1 MAEEETR
8 KAGRSHKAGIIAGV
22 VVAALVVAGGGYAT
36 YAHVHGQQELTSQ
49 IREAR
54 NLVMFNPLANG
65 PKAKKL
71 KAVLPKVG
79 ENTTDKMLMSDL
91 KGKDMAKLIAD
102 AKSEI
107 NAKSQSQLSKQSTNL
122 SEAKTKLTK
131 LESQK
136 NFPSSSRDDVTA
148 LTKLADSFKASDD
161 AVGMNVAVAGLQ
173 SLAGESTDYIQAKTK
188 EQLAREK
195 AKKEEAAKLA
205 AAVKD
210 ETYPSL
216 GMLRGDIANGGG
228 VIPMFLIDDGPAA
241 QNDFQTDSDWD
252 DSSVIVA
259 IDGQRVDASILG
271 AHSMQKVLQTIPL
284 GKHVTVKFKDGSSK
298 KVALNLT
305 QREAKGYK
313 YPDLADPGT
322 DTDSDINFGVDGYN
336 IGQKHNN
343 KEIGLVITKIDS
355 DGSVANSDLKVGDI
369 ICKIGDYYVGNTTDI
384 AKIMYNYYEDDEV
397 TVDYV
402 TPTGHL
408 ATTDVT
414 LED

>member
-1 MAEEETR
+1 MTEVKTR
-8 KAGRSHKAGIIAGV
+8 TGGRGRKTGMIVGA
-22 VVAALVVAGGGYAT
+22 VVAAVVVAGGAYAT
-36 YAHVHGQQELTSQ
+36 YAHVHGQQVLASQ

-79 ENTTDKMLMSDL
+79 ENTTDKMLMADL
-91 KGKDMAKLIAD
+91 RGKDMNKLLTD

-107 NAKSQSQLSKQSTNL
+107 NAKSKQQLDKQSTNL
-122 SEAKTKLTK
+122 GEAKSKLSK

-148 LTKLADSFKASDD
+148 LSKLADDFKDSHD
-161 AVGMNVAVAGLQ
+161 AVGMNVVVAGLQ

-195 AKKEEAAKLA
+195 AKKAEAGKLA

-241 QNDFQTDSDWD
+241 QNDFQTDSDWE

-259 IDGQRVDASILG
+259 IDGKRVDASILG
-271 AHSMQKVLQTIPL
+271 AHSMQKVLQSIPL
-284 GKHVTVKFKDGSSK
+284 GKHVKVKFKDGSSK

-305 QREAKGYK
+305 QREAKNYK

-322 DTDSDINFGVDGYN
+322 DTDSDIDFGVDGYN
-336 IGQKHNN
+336 IGEKHNN

-355 DGSVANSDLKVGDI
+355 DGSAASSDLKVGDI

-384 AKIMYNYYEDDEV
+384 AKIMYNYYEDDDV

-408 ATTDVT
+408 ETTQVT